1 MFLNRHVI
9 DRNGKRLCQC
19 LSSRGLTMNLASFR
33 QRNEEDTQD
42 VWTVLFAI
50 IGLAVAAVWL
60 F

>member
-1 MFLNRHVI
+1 
-9 DRNGKRLCQC
+9 
-19 LSSRGLTMNLASFR
+19 MNLASFR